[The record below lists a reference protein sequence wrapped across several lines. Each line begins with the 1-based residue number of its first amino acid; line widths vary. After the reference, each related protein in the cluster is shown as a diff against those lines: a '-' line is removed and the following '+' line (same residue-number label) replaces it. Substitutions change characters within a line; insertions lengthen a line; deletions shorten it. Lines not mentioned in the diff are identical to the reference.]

1 MRKIL
6 PSALIIC
13 VFVTAPLQAG
23 FDGGWF
29 KGKVGYSTYVDLYA
43 VAEVRL
49 SKYDGDSS
57 NGGAFS
63 VDLVSGSL
71 TPSIYSGV
79 PAPASNVFTTYCVES
94 DRYFFAGGTY
104 WATIDPVAYY
114 GGVGADGDPI
124 SNVTEWI
131 YDRWLDGNPDNWPQK
146 DIKNAIWWA
155 EGEGGSANTIY
166 TTALSAVGGSLAD
179 ASHTWALNLWNG
191 FYWNCHDQVWYACWD
206 MQSQLITIPAPGA
219 ILLGAIGV
227 CSIGWL
233 RRRRTL

>member
-6 PSALIIC
+6 SSALIIC
-13 VFVTAPLQAG
+13 VFVAAPLKACPSLPT
-23 FDGGWF
+23 FDGGPFVW
-29 KGKVGYSTYVDLYA
+29 KGNTLNA
-43 VAEVRL
+43 VAQVKL
-49 SKYDGDSS
+49 YKIFGSS

-71 TPSIYSGV
+71 TPSIYSSV
-79 PAPASNVFTTYCVES
+79 TAPASNVFTTYCVES

-114 GGVGADGDPI
+114 GGVGAAGDPI

-131 YDRWLDGNPDNWPQK
+131 YDQWLSGNPDNWPQK

-227 CSIGWL
+227 CSVGWL
-233 RRRRTL
+233 RRRKTL